1 MSFKTILMGAA
12 IAAALAGPALALVN
26 SDFETGDLSGWTT
39 NGGAAGAATGYHAF
53 APISGSYLGYVQA
66 GLGKDV
72 YTKLDQTFNLAAGQT
87 VSGYV
92 GFQANDYTPYND
104 DAYLSI
110 NGVNL
115 FTDNVATVG
124 NYGNSG
130 WVPFSYTA
138 LTTGAYTLELG
149 VANRLDNAVPSGA
162 VLDGVSVPEPA
173 SWALM
178 LVGFAG
184 LGVALRGSRRTLVA

>member
-26 SDFETGDLSGWTT
+26 SDFETGSLSGWTT
-39 NGGAAGAATGYHAF
+39 NGGAAGAVTGYHAF

-92 GFQANDYTPYND
+92 GFQANDYKPYND

-130 WVPFSYTA
+130 WVSFSYTA

-149 VANRLDNAVPSGA
+149 VTNRLDNGLASGA